1 MTSKNSIDCN
11 GVADWLASY
20 SGISTSIIGSHSLQ
34 RAISQRLQSTGLAE
48 VEAYLNLLLESPQ
61 EQQCLVEL
69 VVVPETWFFRD
80 RQPFVHLRQHINAL
94 LAGGLPSQPL
104 RLLSAPCASGE
115 EPYSIAMTLL
125 DMGLPADC
133 FRIDAVDIC
142 RQSIRKARQAVYG
155 KHSFR
160 GVSEAEK
167 AQHFQ
172 TTPIGLAL
180 NPDIRN
186 TVHFKCANLMSCL
199 ATTGSQYDIIFCRN
213 LLIYLEETASQHLL
227 GSFAAL
233 MKPGS
238 LLLVGS
244 AETGKVPAD
253 LFEPIR
259 ESFVF
264 GFRRRPDQPS
274 PPPATAAGAT
284 PAVAAQPSRRRPER
298 PARQPLALESAA
310 RRRSLRSA
318 SAAATLTT
326 SRPTTQGTAAASATP
341 QTINRDQGSTSSTE
355 SSKELE
361 RCQQELEQN
370 PYCDATYLR
379 LGQLLELSNQ
389 TDEAL
394 QCLQKCL
401 YLQPNSRPALE
412 AMIQL
417 TQRLGQLERSRQFQG
432 RLARLE
438 P

>member
-1 MTSKNSIDCN
+1 MTTKTTIDCS

-20 SGISTSIIGSHSLQ
+20 SGISTTIIGNHSLQ
-34 RAISQRLQSTGLAE
+34 RAIGQRLKSTGLE
-48 VEAYLNLLLESPQ
+48 EPESYLQLLLKSPQ

-80 RQPFVHLRQHINAL
+80 RQPFVHLRQHVNTL
-94 LAGGLPSQPL
+94 MAGGLPPQPL

-172 TTPIGLAL
+172 ATPLGLAL
-180 NPDIRN
+180 NPAIRN

-227 GSFAAL
+227 RSFAAL

-264 GFRRRPDQPS
+264 GFRRRQDQPS
-274 PPPATAAGAT
+274 PPPAAEV
-284 PAVAAQPSRRRPER
+284 PAVAIQPSRRRPER

-310 RRRSLRSA
+310 RRRSQRH
-318 SAAATLTT
+318 AT
-326 SRPTTQGTAAASATP
+326 TAAAAARPASRTP
-341 QTINRDQGSTSSTE
+341 AAASPAPRSVDQGQGATSTGSGGE
-355 SSKELE
+355 SGNELEHCRQELE
-361 RCQQELEQN
+361 RN
-370 PYCDATYLR
+370 PYCDTTYLR
-379 LGQLLELSNQ
+379 LGQLLEQGNQ
-389 TDEAL
+389 ADEAMK
-394 QCLQKCL
+394 CLQKCL

-417 TQRLGQLERSRQFQG
+417 TKRLGQLERSRQFQG